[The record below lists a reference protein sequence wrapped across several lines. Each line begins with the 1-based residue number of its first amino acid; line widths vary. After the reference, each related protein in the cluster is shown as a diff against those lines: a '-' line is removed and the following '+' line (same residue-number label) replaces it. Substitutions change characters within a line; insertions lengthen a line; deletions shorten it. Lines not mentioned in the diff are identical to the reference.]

1 MTNKGKMSKR
11 RREAESESESDSS
24 ASYENSTK
32 GSSGSSSGSDE
43 ASRSSEDE
51 SSPSP
56 PPAESKNRKDKADS
70 TKAPSSS
77 SKKRSK
83 QDDSK
88 GEKANFYSSVGDD
101 QFTALPLSDNTQTAM
116 KKLGF
121 TRMTQIQS
129 LAIPPLLSGKDLIG
143 AAKTGSGKT
152 IAFLLPCI
160 ELLHK
165 VSFGSRNGTGVIVI
179 SPTRELAMQIY
190 GVCRDVITEGNHR
203 QTYGLVMG
211 GANRRTEAEKLAK
224 GVNILIS
231 TPGRLLDHLQNTKG
245 FNFRNL
251 LAFVMDEADRILE
264 QGFEDDLRAII
275 KALPKERQ
283 TMLFSATN
291 TKKLDDLAR

>member
-56 PPAESKNRKDKADS
+56 PPAESKKRKDKADS

-121 TRMTQIQS
+121 TRMTADS
-129 LAIPPLLSGKDLIG
+129 EVRL
-143 AAKTGSGKT
+143 
-152 IAFLLPCI
+152 
-160 ELLHK
+160 
-165 VSFGSRNGTGVIVI
+165 
-179 SPTRELAMQIY
+179 
-190 GVCRDVITEGNHR
+190 GVCGQAGDMAQAPSQRPISADFVRFHNVIC
-203 QTYGLVMG
+203 Y
-211 GANRRTEAEKLAK
+211 
-224 GVNILIS
+224 
-231 TPGRLLDHLQNTKG
+231 
-245 FNFRNL
+245 FNFNK
-251 LAFVMDEADRILE
+251 D
-264 QGFEDDLRAII
+264 
-275 KALPKERQ
+275 
-283 TMLFSATN
+283 
-291 TKKLDDLAR
+291 